1 MFYFNGDSF
10 TYGSELLDLSNR
22 YSDIVSKNFKMD
34 CLNQAQAG
42 ASNQKIFRE
51 TMQAIATY
59 DNIKLV
65 SVMWTEF
72 FRFEHF
78 IKDAGKYGSD
88 HDGWRKVHA
97 TRLFHN
103 KNNADFNAVEKDD
116 FNNRCMKNANRALSI
131 YATEVRTNE
140 HMIVEFLNM
149 VLQLQT
155 LCKARNIKLINS
167 FAFGEGILAKN
178 YTFLTSCP
186 IYKLID
192 MSLWLTNDPHWS
204 MSRYNADLNLPHGK
218 EGHPLSEGHKETAKL
233 FLKKIYR

>member
-10 TYGSELLDLSNR
+10 TYGSELLNLSDR
-22 YSDIVSKNFKMD
+22 YSDIVSKNFKMT
-34 CLNQAQAG
+34 CLNQSLGG

-59 DNIKLV
+59 DDIKLV

-78 IKDAGKYGSD
+78 IKDAGKYGSG
-88 HDGWRKVHA
+88 HDGWRRVNA
-97 TRLFHN
+97 NRLFHN
-103 KNNADFNAVEKDD
+103 KKDD
-116 FNNRCMKNANRALSI
+116 FNNFRMKNVNRALGM
-131 YATEVRTNE
+131 YATEVRTDE

-192 MSLWLTNDPHWS
+192 MSLWLTNDPYWS

-218 EGHPLSEGHKETAKL
+218 EGHPLSKGHKETAKL
-233 FLKKIYR
+233 FVKKING